1 MQFTFCMTVANGA
14 LAAGAA
20 LFGLLR
26 NYLDWQAVFIVVVIM
41 TVFDFWLLRHL
52 KVKEHVEQ
60 VKELELNYLRN
71 EAGSENGFSKS
82 PGFAV

>member
-1 MQFTFCMTVANGA
+1 MTVANGA